1 MAITLA
7 ILSAVLMAVAVA
19 GVLLGTGLRR
29 TPNQNGAFRA
39 YGWLNSAL
47 VFGFLAGYARILEA
61 SSPPF
66 PPIDVTHWIY
76 YVALAALLP
85 MQLFAF
91 QSHRWAL
98 GFLLPLLF
106 ATPVLLSWPLFAQAA
121 FPWGLVLGVGLLN
134 LTLPHFLDRALPQQ
148 PARGPAFAFACI
160 SGTLAMQLG
169 LFARSAL
176 LSELALI
183 LGALQGLVWLLSLQD
198 RHVSLTHGYHVL
210 TILVTTSLGLVG
222 ALYANLTWEALP
234 LIPALAAPLL
244 VYVPAVRT
252 LSPRFVQALGVGLTL
267 LLCLSALGLGF
278 VLHPGSLSGPTF

>member
-19 GVLLGTGLRR
+19 SVLLGTGLRH

-66 PPIDVTHWIY
+66 PPIDATHWLY
-76 YVALAALLP
+76 YAALAALLP

-91 QSHRWAL
+91 QRRRWAL
-98 GFLLPLLF
+98 GFLLPLLV
-106 ATPVLLSWPLFAQAA
+106 ATPLLLSWPLFSQPN
-121 FPWGLVLGVGLLN
+121 FPWILVLGVGFLN

-148 PARGPAFAFACI
+148 ATPGPALAFVCT
-160 SGTLAMQLG
+160 SGTLAIQLG
-169 LFARSAL
+169 LFARSGL

-183 LGALQGLVWLLSLQD
+183 LAALQGLIWLLSWQD
-198 RHVSLTHGYHVL
+198 RHVSLTRGYLVL
-210 TILVTTSLGLVG
+210 TVLVTTSLGLLG
-222 ALYANLTWEALP
+222 AIYANLTWEVLP
-234 LIPALAAPLL
+234 LTLALATPLL
-244 VYVPAVRT
+244 SQLPFVRQR
-252 LSPRFVQALGVGLTL
+252 SPRFGFGLTVGITL
-267 LLCLSALGLGF
+267 FLCLSALCLG
-278 VLHPGSLSGPTF
+278 VALHPSSLSGSAF